1 MEQQQQFQILVAN
14 DSHFHFAETICHEMA
29 ESAKARGTGIA
40 KRTPEYIREKIAEG
54 KAVIAISSTGEWAGF
69 CYIET
74 WEGEYVANSGLI
86 VSPKFR
92 KGGLAKAIK
101 HKIFELSRTKYP
113 DAKIFGLTTGL
124 AVMKI
129 NSELGYEPVTYSE
142 LTQDEAFR
150 AGCKSCVNYEILMS
164 KDRKNCMCTAM
175 LYDPKDH
182 YEPEETK
189 KFFEEKKSVLERLMN
204 FKRWKF
210 LQPFRKNEQN
220 SKTLMKSF
228 FGFLF
233 HF

>member
-1 MEQQQQFQILVAN
+1 MDQQQQFQILVAN
-14 DSHFHFAETICHEMA
+14 EAHFIHAETICNEMA

-40 KRTPEYIREKIAEG
+40 KRTPEYIRSKISEG
-54 KAVIAISSTGEWAGF
+54 KAVIALSSEGEWAGF

-86 VSPKFR
+86 VAPKFR

-142 LTQDEAFR
+142 LTQDEAFW

-164 KDRKNCMCTAM
+164 KERKNCMCTAM

-204 FKRWKF
+204 FKQWKF
-210 LQPFRKNEQN
+210 LQPFRKEPTRG
-220 SKTLMKSF
+220 SKMKAVF
-228 FGFLF
+228 NFLF
-233 HF
+233 QL